1 MLTKHQGGMV
11 MEKEKVNYTS
21 MFWLFMFGSVAG
33 FLIEGIWCVIR
44 SVRWEN
50 HSATLW
56 EPFCIIYGFG
66 AVLVYLL
73 ALFVKKRSLLLQFV
87 IYTLAG
93 GSVEYFGSLF
103 QEVFFGSVSWDYSD
117 HFFNIDGRV
126 SLKMALIWGVLG
138 IALSYLVLPYARH
151 LLEMMRGRFWH
162 MLCLGLSLFM
172 VVNLMITS
180 LAVSRWQSREESTH
194 PLIWWIDETYDDE
207 TMLEHFPNMH
217 WMQKASP

>member
-1 MLTKHQGGMV
+1 

-56 EPFCIIYGFG
+56 GPFCIIYGFG

-73 ALFVKKRSLLLQFV
+73 ALFVKKCSLLLQFIV
-87 IYTLAG
+87 YTLAG

-103 QEVFFGSVSWDYSD
+103 QEVFLAVFPGITVITFSISMDGSV
-117 HFFNIDGRV
+117 
-126 SLKMALIWGVLG
+126 
-138 IALSYLVLPYARH
+138 
-151 LLEMMRGRFWH
+151 
-162 MLCLGLSLFM
+162 
-172 VVNLMITS
+172 
-180 LAVSRWQSREESTH
+180 
-194 PLIWWIDETYDDE
+194 
-207 TMLEHFPNMH
+207 
-217 WMQKASP
+217 